1 MSDLVRLSFTI
12 EESLW
17 QRMESMR
24 EAAGYSNRSEY
35 IRDLVRSRIVDE
47 TWNANKE
54 AIGTITLVY
63 NHEKRQLSEKLT
75 SMQHEHHHAVL
86 ATTHVH
92 LDRHLC
98 AEMIMVQGKAGL
110 IRTMAEAMRKQKG
123 ILHVSL
129 SMSSTGHEL
138 S

>member
-1 MSDLVRLSFTI
+1 MSELVRLSFTI
-12 EESLW
+12 EEPLW
-17 QRMESMR
+17 QRMETMR

-35 IRDLVRSRIVDE
+35 IRDLVRSQIVDE
-47 TWNANKE
+47 TWSSNKE

-98 AEMIMVQGKAGL
+98 AEMIMVQGKASL
-110 IRTMAEAMRKQKG
+110 IRNMAEAMRKQKG
-123 ILHVSL
+123 ILHVAL

-138 S
+138 A

>member
-1 MSDLVRLSFTI
+1 MPDLVRLSFTI
-12 EESLW
+12 EEPLW

-24 EAAGYSNRSEY
+24 EAAGYNNRSEY

-47 TWNANKE
+47 TWDTDND

-98 AEMIMVQGKAGL
+98 AEMIMVHGRPSL
-110 IRTMAEAMRKQKG
+110 IRDMAEAMRKQKG
-123 ILHVSL
+123 ILHVAL

-138 S
+138 A

>member
-1 MSDLVRLSFTI
+1 MADLVRLSFTI
-12 EESLW
+12 EESLCE
-17 QRMESMR
+17 RMESMR

-47 TWNANKE
+47 TWSADKV

-63 NHEKRQLSEKLT
+63 HHERRQLSEKLT

-98 AEMIMVQGKAGL
+98 AEMIMVKGKASL
-110 IRTMAEAMRKQKG
+110 IRDMAESMRKQKG
-123 ILHVSL
+123 ILHVAL
-129 SMSSTGHEL
+129 SMSATGHEL
-138 S
+138 A